1 MKKGVRIAIIA
12 AASIGLF
19 AIGKYFLTQ
28 FKLLKEICVTNTTLA
43 WRSSLVQAISQIA
56 NGSPTSGIN
65 LPFTLSVDNS
75 SKIDVE
81 IREIDLDIYLGTTH
95 VGYIYSN
102 TKKIVRKNSISDITV
117 NIGIDDDLNIAEIGA
132 ATNAVQ
138 NAFEEIGQWL
148 GLNETGGS
156 LPNIEVRGNIEIKAS
171 IYEVYNYPYRMV
183 TNVSEGNP
191 LQESGNCGQ

>member
-1 MKKGVRIAIIA
+1 MNKGVRIAVIV

-28 FKLLKEICVTNTTLA
+28 FKLLKEICVTNTNLQC
-43 WRSSLVQAISQIA
+43 RSTLVQAINQIVQGNPTA
-56 NGSPTSGIN
+56 NLS

-81 IREIDLDIYLGTTH
+81 VREIDLDIYLGTTH
-95 VGYIYSN
+95 VGYIYSSS
-102 TKKIVRKNSISDITV
+102 KYIVRKNSISDISV
-117 NIGIDDDLNIAEIGA
+117 NIGIDDDLNVADIAA

-138 NAFEEIGQWL
+138 NAIQELGQWL
-148 GLNETGGS
+148 GLNDTGGS
-156 LPNIEVRGNIEIKAS
+156 LPNIEVRGNIQIKAS

-183 TNVSEGNP
+183 TNVSEANP
-191 LQESGNCGQ
+191 LQQSGNCGE